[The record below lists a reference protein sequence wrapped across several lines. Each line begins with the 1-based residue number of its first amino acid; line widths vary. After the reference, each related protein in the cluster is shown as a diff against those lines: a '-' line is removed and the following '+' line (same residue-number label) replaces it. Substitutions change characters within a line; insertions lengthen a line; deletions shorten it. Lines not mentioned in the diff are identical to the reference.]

1 MDIAIIVIVVV
12 AAVAIGWWLVT
23 RRSGDGGSG
32 VVVADDLIAAK
43 DPTSVEFDGTTAVVT
58 FDLEVPDSGPDERL
72 RDLLLK
78 NARESIRGKG
88 VDVERVSVRAWRGG
102 HVTEVAKQRL
112 TVARTED
119 DAAPDI
125 PEAADF
131 DPLGDLHNTD
141 FGTGIGVQRTV
152 GELAPIGK
160 ELRLT
165 EGLRSMLAA
174 RGTDL
179 ATMTI
184 TDLTLALLEGSGY
197 SVSPGSMPGTYDA
210 SIGGVR
216 TFLTIVDH
224 EKGDYPELA
233 EEAVESFVIRFM
245 SSGADRGLLFTD
257 KHGPFAVYD
266 KERRQPRIKFITRE
280 RLQTF
285 VDSVA
290 MR

>member
-23 RRSGDGGSG
+23 RQSGSESSP
-32 VVVADDLIAAK
+32 VAVAEDVIASK

-58 FDLEVPDSGPDERL
+58 YDVEVPDDGPDERL

-78 NARESIRGKG
+78 NAREATRGKG

-102 HVTEVAKQRL
+102 HVTEVARQRL
-112 TVARTED
+112 TVARSD
-119 DAAPDI
+119 DDG
-125 PEAADF
+125 PEMAEASDF

-141 FGTGIGVQRTV
+141 FGTGVGVARVV

-165 EGLRSMLAA
+165 DRVRSMLSAK
-174 RGTDL
+174 GVDP
-179 ATMTI
+179 ATMTM
-184 TDLTLALLEGSGY
+184 TELTLAILEGSGY
-197 SVSPGSMPGTYDA
+197 TISPGSMPGTYDA
-210 SIGGVR
+210 SAGGVR

-266 KERRQPRIKFITRE
+266 KEKRQPKIRFITRE